1 MIRLFKALK
10 AYWNGIDVYKV
21 ISDRNHWRRQYEN
34 SVKKC
39 ERIKKELRKAQEK

>member
-21 ISDRNHWRRQYEN
+21 MSDRNHWHKQYEN
-34 SVKKC
+34 QIKNVERLKKQ
-39 ERIKKELRKAQEK
+39 LRKAQEK